1 MQLTTPSGQICN
13 IRKKYHLVAKFK
25 FKVAPSGG
33 QICASGLD
41 GSHFLTIFCVQAC
54 PDGFAVYGMQA
65 RFLTTVDS
73 CLPLKPPNPAYRGAC
88 LSPKDGAG
96 ITGLRLFCSTVTD
109 VIVQPHKRTK
119 KTLEFP
125 GSIGDWGEKLACN
138 AGQWATTFEI
148 RFAEDSHAFSVSWL
162 GGDLGVSVG
171 GVPIPT
177 FGSPDTE
184 LIPLG
189 RLGVVQMGLRCKSNP
204 LEKEET
210 SEGIVTPY
218 GQKSGRIG
226 TLQTKDP
233 TLWQHGLIE
242 EELKDSEIARQC
254 QKSFIMGA
262 KVQTDQN
269 DRRLGVFPEGRNP
282 DMVGINN
289 VKLACDIYGKGLFT
303 YYVSQIW
310 VFPDPSLSPRHP
322 STSFGSTPSPLRQH
336 LPISLTNTF

>member
-1 MQLTTPSGQICN
+1 
-13 IRKKYHLVAKFK
+13 
-25 FKVAPSGG
+25 
-33 QICASGLD
+33 
-41 GSHFLTIFCVQAC
+41 
-54 PDGFAVYGMQA
+54 MQA

-73 CLPLKPPNPAYRGAC
+73 CLPLKPPNLAYRGAC

-125 GSIGDWGEKLACN
+125 GSIGDWGEELACN

-148 RFAEDSHAFSVSWL
+148 RFALLSDAFSVSWL
-162 GGDLGVSVG
+162 GGVPVTSG
-171 GVPIPT
+171 G
-177 FGSPDTE
+177 PDTQRN
-184 LIPLG
+184 PLG

-204 LEKEET
+204 PGKKET

-218 GQKSGRIG
+218 GQNSGRKG
-226 TLQTKDP
+226 TLQTENP

-242 EELKDSEIARQC
+242 EDLKNSEIARQC

-269 DRRLGVFPEGRNP
+269 DRRLEVFPEGRNS
-282 DMVGINN
+282 DMFGINN
-289 VKLACDIYGKGLFT
+289 VKLACDIYGKRLFT
-303 YYVSQIW
+303 YYVTQI
-310 VFPDPSLSPRHP
+310 
-322 STSFGSTPSPLRQH
+322 
-336 LPISLTNTF
+336 